1 MSFYFGQNVIL
12 VLFETDKDNAIRVTI
27 ANAKFICEHD
37 GYAYVMYG
45 DKKVKANS
53 SLVHKNTEL
62 ALRYVILWF
71 QKALKKYKEQ
81 GEM

>member
-12 VLFETDKDNAIRVTI
+12 VLFEKDKENEISVNI

-71 QKALKKYKEQ
+71 QKALEKYKEQ

>member
-12 VLFETDKDNAIRVTI
+12 ILFETDKDNAIRVTI

-37 GYAYVMYG
+37 GYTYVMYG

-71 QKALKKYKEQ
+71 QGALEKYKEH